1 MSFDL
6 IVGYHSIHHA
16 LENPLRKNIDILAT
30 KEGLKKYRS
39 KYKIDDSRVE
49 ILAQHELRRIYT
61 KDCVEKG
68 FNSTKLHG
76 DIFLK
81 TDQLPELGNAFL
93 YSLIEKKENLRLL
106 ALDRVTDIH
115 NAAAILRTAAFYNLD
130 GLILSQKA
138 TLSYTPGFFRIASGG
153 FEHVPVMRTPNLSK
167 TLKTLSQKEVTT
179 IGLSEEVKNSSM
191 EQKKS
196 WCLVLGSEEMGLS
209 HAVERSLDEHI
220 SLKSHGK
227 IDSLNV
233 SIAASIALEKFTHLS

>member
-16 LENPLRKNIDILAT
+16 LENTDRANKEIFAT
-30 KEGLKKYRS
+30 KEGLKKYKS
-39 KYKIDDSRVE
+39 KYQINESNVQFLDQRE
-49 ILAQHELRRIYT
+49 IRSVYT
-61 KDCVEKG
+61 KHCVEKG

-76 DIFLK
+76 DIFLIS
-81 TDQLPELGNAFL
+81 DELPELGNAFL
-93 YSLIEKKENLRLL
+93 YSLIEKKESLRLL

-130 GLILSQKA
+130 GLILSQKS

-167 TLKTLSQKEVTT
+167 TLKTLSSKQVTT
-179 IGLSEEVKNSSM
+179 IGLSEEVENSSL
-191 EQKKS
+191 EQKSS

-209 HAVERSLDEHI
+209 HAVERSVDEHI
-220 SLKSHGK
+220 CLKSHGK

-233 SIAASIALEKFTHLS
+233 SIAASIALEKFTH

>member
-16 LENPLRKNIDILAT
+16 LENSERGHKKIYAT
-30 KEGLKKYRS
+30 KEGLKKYKS
-39 KYKIDDSRVE
+39 KYSIDDSKVE
-49 ILAQHELRRIYT
+49 ILNQNDIRRMYV

-68 FNSTKLHG
+68 FNNTKLHG

-81 TDQLPELGNAFL
+81 TNELPELGNAFL
-93 YSLIEKKENLRLL
+93 YSLIEKNESLRLL

-130 GLILSQKA
+130 GLILSQKS

-153 FEHVPVMRTPNLSK
+153 FEHVPVMRSPNLSK
-167 TLKTLSQKEVTT
+167 TLKTISQKEVST

-191 EQKKS
+191 KPKKS

-220 SLKSHGK
+220 SLESHGK